1 MRQEQHED
9 LLYAVHVAE
18 IRETLT
24 VEGIHC
30 LQCPPKIGAA
40 LAPVPG
46 VLAASASLA
55 GDVTVRYDDAVPGV
69 RAAVVASLAAAGFPV
84 LDG

>member
-1 MRQEQHED
+1 M
-9 LLYAVHVAE
+9 AE

-30 LQCPPKIGAA
+30 LRCPPKIGAA

-55 GDVTVRYDDAVPGV
+55 GDVTVRYDGDVPGV
-69 RAAVVASLAAAGFPV
+69 REAVVSALGAAGFPV
-84 LDG
+84 VAG

>member
-1 MRQEQHED
+1 M
-9 LLYAVHVAE
+9 AVAE

-40 LAPVPG
+40 LAPLPG
-46 VLAASASLA
+46 VVGASASLA
-55 GDVTVRYDDAVPGV
+55 GQVTVAYDDAVPGV
-69 RAAVVASLAAAGFPV
+69 REAVRTSLAAAGFPV
-84 LDG
+84 VDG

>member
-1 MRQEQHED
+1 M
-9 LLYAVHVAE
+9 LYSDRVAE

-30 LQCPPKIGAA
+30 LRCPPKIGAA
-40 LAPVPG
+40 LAPLPG
-46 VLAASASLA
+46 VVAASASLA

-69 RAAVVASLAAAGFPV
+69 RDAVLASLGAAGFSV
-84 LDG
+84 VADRA